1 MRTLVRSFSLMLT
14 LAVFSC
20 VTINIYFPAEE
31 MRGAADKIVNEVW
44 GEKTA
49 PGSDSVT
56 PPPAS
61 KSPGNSFY
69 QALLPSAA
77 YAAQDI
83 NVSTPAI
90 RAIKDSIKERASQLI
105 GLLNSGNVGLSHD
118 GLLKIRTTDGLSL
131 KQKGQLNQLVKA
143 ENSDRLR
150 LYKEIAKANN
160 FPDKADEVQ
169 SIFAS
174 SWRDQAQKGWYLEKA
189 DGSWQQ
195 R

>member
-49 PGSDSVT
+49 PGSDSAT
-56 PPPAS
+56 PPPAG
-61 KSPGNSFY
+61 KSPGSSFY
-69 QALLPSAA
+69 QVLLPTTA